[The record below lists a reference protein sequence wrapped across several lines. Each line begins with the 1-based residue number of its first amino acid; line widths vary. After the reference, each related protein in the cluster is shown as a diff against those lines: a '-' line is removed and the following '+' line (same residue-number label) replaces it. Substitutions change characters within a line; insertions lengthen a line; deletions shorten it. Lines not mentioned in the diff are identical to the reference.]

1 MLTRNLKNT
10 KQMCVICKNKQEYI
24 LFDEIDF
31 SYHSSVHF
39 HNQNF
44 FCFLKDNTYLYGK
57 LGVKK
62 NQVKDW
68 LLTSKELPLNLLL
81 RIGKRQIFDPCQI
94 TVKWVNR
101 SKIQKSKNTYFLLD
115 GE

>member
-1 MLTRNLKNT
+1 MVTRNLKNT

-62 NQVKDW
+62 KSSQGLAINKQGIAFEFIASDW
-68 LLTSKELPLNLLL
+68 EKTN
-81 RIGKRQIFDPCQI
+81 I
-94 TVKWVNR
+94 
-101 SKIQKSKNTYFLLD
+101 
-115 GE
+115 